1 MQRRFPIKL
10 SNVNIFNNNATRN
23 LAVIA
28 IAGYQKFISPYKGFS
43 CAHRVLYGCE
53 SCSQYFKR
61 IIAEEGLYVAIA
73 NAKGRFQ
80 ECREANEI
88 LKSRRCKCGKHRKK
102 QNKYS
107 ASRLSADIFAIES
120 GNPENPE
127 DQDTDSQEPKN
138 TKKKKLSGSQW
149 NRKQKEV
156 SENNKNRNNINNRNN
171 PCDYCDCIDCSYA
184 LDACDCLSSDSMNCP
199 NLDCGNADCF
209 SGMDCSGCGDC
220 GDCGNFGS
228 CN

>member
-10 SNVNIFNNNATRN
+10 SSVNIFNNNATRN

-61 IIAEEGLYVAIA
+61 VIAEEGLSVAIA

-88 LKSRRCKCGKHRKK
+88 LKSRRAKCGKHRKK
-102 QNKYS
+102 QNKYF
-107 ASRLSADIFAIES
+107 ASRLSANILAIES
-120 GNPENPE
+120 VDPENPE
-127 DQDTDSQEPKN
+127 GTDPQNPDPENPDSQEPDN
-138 TKKKKLSGSQW
+138 TKKKKLSGSRW
-149 NRKQKEV
+149 KRKQKEV
-156 SENNKNRNNINNRNN
+156 ANNNNNNINNRNN

-184 LDACDCLSSDSMNCP
+184 LDACDCLNTDNMNCP

-220 GDCGNFGS
+220 GS